1 MADGQRSDVG
11 RGPAIVAFLGAQALG
26 DLIMSHLVAASVA
39 RALPES
45 RLGVIYR
52 DNRPYKHFVT
62 ALNPSVDQVLKLP
75 DDPGTVLPLDWFAGR
90 ADAPAPPFD
99 AAWIEAGLHRP
110 DIFLVPAM
118 LNLERSVGRPPVF
131 RVPDAIAPLLAQ
143 SLVRR
148 GLRADRWFACL
159 HVRGPGYQWR
169 KDVDFRRNAPAETY
183 LTAIEDILS
192 AGGQVVRLGD
202 PSMEPLPAMEGL
214 VDLSRDAESFPEQ
227 CFAVSRA
234 RFFLGTDSGPTQ
246 LACGFR
252 VPAAS
257 TNALGIGVWND
268 GDVVLYKRFALAGGG
283 RALTTADLLS
293 MTGYSMQICHPIEGF
308 DVTDNSPDELAAVA
322 RHMITKTVDCAAWR
336 EPASESEEPVS
347 ANESSVGLPLPW
359 RPITEIGDLTVWP
372 HEGT

>member
-1 MADGQRSDVG
+1 MAEIKLNE

-26 DLIMSHLVAASVA
+26 DLIMSHLVAASVV
-39 RALPES
+39 RALPGS
-45 RLGVIYR
+45 RLGVVYR

-62 ALNPSVDQVLKLP
+62 ALNPYVDQILKLP
-75 DDPGTVLPLDWFAGR
+75 ADPGTVLPLDWFAGR
-90 ADAPAPPFD
+90 TDMPAPPFD
-99 AAWIEAGLHRP
+99 AAWMEAGLHRP

-118 LNLERSVGRPPVF
+118 LSLERCIGRPPLF
-131 RVPDAIAPLLAQ
+131 RVPAAVAPLLAQ

-159 HVRGPGYQWR
+159 HVRGPGYRWR
-169 KDVDFRRNAPAETY
+169 RDVDFRRNAPAETY
-183 LTAIEDILS
+183 LAAIEDILS

-202 PSMEPLPAMEGL
+202 PSMAPLPERAGL
-214 VDLSRDAESFPEQ
+214 IDLSRDEGTFPEQ

-246 LACGFR
+246 LACAFR

-268 GDVVLYKRFALAGGG
+268 GDVVLYKRFALADGG
-283 RALTTADLLS
+283 RALTTTDLS
-293 MTGYSMQICHPIEGF
+293 AMTGYSMQICHPIEGF
-308 DVTDNSPDELAAVA
+308 EVTDNSPEELAAVA
-322 RHMITKTVDCAAWR
+322 RHMITKTADCLAWR
-336 EPASESEEPVS
+336 EPEIEAEEPPS
-347 ANESSVGLPLPW
+347 NAEGAVGLPLPW

-372 HEGT
+372 HEAV